1 MRTTPRR
8 QRRQG
13 GVLAACVV
21 GGVLEFA
28 HAFFQVAFC
37 LVGLSLLFER
47 FIAGR
52 CADALLDL
60 AGDLI
65 HFALDLVISHGSTS
79 RFWRRTIATR
89 LKNTRRAWQS
99 GSPEPNV
106 GNADCLPTD
115 TCHPVRLSP
124 MGGVVQVLDGM
135 FCVLEALAQVT
146 DGGHHGER
154 RYDRQPEVEQAVD
167 DDGE

>member
-1 MRTTPRR
+1 MADSER
-8 QRRQG
+8 
-13 GVLAACVV
+13 VLAACVV

-52 CADALLDL
+52 CADAFLDL

-79 RFWRRTIATR
+79 HFWRRTIATR
-89 LKNTRRAWQS
+89 LKDTHTGVAERAT
-99 GSPEPNV
+99 EPNV
-106 GNADCLPTD
+106 AHAG
-115 TCHPVRLSP
+115 